1 MKVSNEEIDQ
11 LPLGQYEGEL
21 CVVEHANDIEA
32 AIAEMRQC
40 AVLGFDTETRPSFT
54 RGTVYN
60 VALLQLSGP
69 NKTWLFRLCKTGLPT
84 QLADFLAD
92 ATIKKAGLAIRDDL
106 RGLRRLRIFEPGGFV
121 DVQNMASRMG
131 VEDLSLKKMA
141 ATVLGLR
148 VSKRQRLTNWEY
160 QTLTPGQITYAA
172 TDSWISLKLYEALS
186 AGVTESPSLAAV
198 RQAIANGDI
207 APAAHKN
214 EEKEEMMKAK
224 AQAQAESQTELT
236 KEEDKES
243 GGNTNN

>member
-172 TDSWISLKLYEALS
+172 

-243 GGNTNN
+243 GVNTNN